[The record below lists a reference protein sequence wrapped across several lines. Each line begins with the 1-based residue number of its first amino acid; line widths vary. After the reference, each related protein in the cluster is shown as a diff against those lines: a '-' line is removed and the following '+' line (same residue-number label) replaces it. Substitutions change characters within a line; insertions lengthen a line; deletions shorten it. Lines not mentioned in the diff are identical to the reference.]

1 MSEQPPA
8 GQPAPQAP
16 VSTLQWISR
25 LSQPAIAAIVAGAIV
40 LFGLAGITVA
50 SILGADGDRAEALPS
65 PEPTVPGALVP
76 TPLGTPTPE
85 PTTSPTDGGGG
96 GDSTLDI
103 IEEVDVAGA
112 VTVPIPENWSYKQV
126 DDATLTMSDDVGTF
140 IYLKVAERSASADPV
155 AVVGEAYD
163 SIVVDAEGYS
173 QLEAQDAVTLE
184 LSGSLT
190 GSARIDYTGLWNDTQ
205 STYGVGGAVWAQIRQ
220 DGKALFVLLEASP
233 AGNLEGNAYS
243 WTPAIQGIF
252 SSFAGS

>member
-1 MSEQPPA
+1 VSAQPPVP
-8 GQPAPQAP
+8 PAPSPAP
-16 VSTLQWISR
+16 LSTLQWISR

-40 LFGLAGITVA
+40 LLGLAGIAVA
-50 SILGADGDRAEALPS
+50 SILGGDAGRAEALPS

-85 PTTSPTDGGGG
+85 PTTSPSDGGGV
-96 GDSTLDI
+96 DDTLDI
-103 IEEVDVAGA
+103 VEEVDVAGS

-126 DDATLTMSDDVGTF
+126 DDSTLTMSDDVGTF

-173 QLEAQDAVTLE
+173 QLEAEDAVTLE

-190 GSARIDYTGLWNDTQ
+190 GSARIDYI
-205 STYGVGGAVWAQIRQ
+205 AVPGI
-220 DGKALFVLLEASP
+220 P
-233 AGNLEGNAYS
+233 APCAA
-243 WTPAIQGIF
+243 P
-252 SSFAGS
+252 